1 MAPLL
6 QFKAG
11 RSFRQGDS
19 NQVVSQPDRGLVYLQ
34 EEDGLLHFYYKDLSS
49 QAVVEDLIIF
59 PGDASLKVA
68 DKQHRVHVL
77 KFNSSSARHFFWHQ
91 DPGLSEDEFE
101 QRGRRVN
108 ELIGGEQDEQGMDV
122 EAPAPAPAAP
132 VPAASSSTLET
143 PAPTS
148 RTTPAAAPQA
158 PKKPAGSDAQ
168 LAQLENI
175 LATFRAAGGMSMG
188 GGGAS
193 SSNVGGAPDFALPD
207 VLPPSVA
214 STLIASLPPSTLAHL
229 SSFLPTHPSLPSS
242 TPASQRASLSR
253 ALSSPEFRRALGS
266 LDRALRTGAT
276 GPLVQSLGL
285 RERAAQGT
293 REFLEEVQ
301 RVADEDK
308 DKGKEEL
315 EGGDGEE
322 RSSMETD

>member
-91 DPGLSEDEFE
+91 DQGLSEDEFE

-108 ELIGGEQDEQGMDV
+108 ELIGGEQDEQEGMDV
-122 EAPAPAPAAP
+122 EAPASAPAAP
-132 VPAASSSTLET
+132 APVPSSTLET

-193 SSNVGGAPDFALPD
+193 SSSVGGAPDFALPD

-214 STLIASLPPSTLAHL
+214 STLIASLPPSSLTHL
-229 SSFLPTHPSLPSS
+229 SSFLPPHPSLPTS
-242 TPASQRASLSR
+242 TPFEQRASLSR

-301 RVADEDK
+301 RVADEDE
-308 DKGKEEL
+308 GKEEG
-315 EGGDGEE
+315 EGGGDE
-322 RSSMETD
+322 RSRMETD